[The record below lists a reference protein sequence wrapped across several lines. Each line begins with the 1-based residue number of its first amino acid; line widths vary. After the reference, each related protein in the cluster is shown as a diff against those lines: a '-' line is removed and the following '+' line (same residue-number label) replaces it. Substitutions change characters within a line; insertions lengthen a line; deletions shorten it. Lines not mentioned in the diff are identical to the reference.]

1 MEKKLGK
8 MFSGFKKG
16 LLLFTVLM
24 LIALPSSVFAGDPKI
39 KTMTRNLYLGA
50 DIFKVVEA
58 AQTDPDSIPD
68 AVADVYQTMLYTNF
82 WERAEALADEIAL
95 FEPDVIGL
103 QEVSTYYIHSN
114 SRLKPEC
121 PKTAK

>member
-50 DIFKVVEA
+50 DTFKVV
-58 AQTDPDSIPD
+58 
-68 AVADVYQTMLYTNF
+68 
-82 WERAEALADEIAL
+82 
-95 FEPDVIGL
+95 
-103 QEVSTYYIHSN
+103 
-114 SRLKPEC
+114 
-121 PKTAK
+121 